1 MKKTILNLAVCVTM
15 GWCGVQFLAW
25 ADSTTQ
31 PWIFIAMGIFA
42 ILVAIRYLL
51 VAIAGK

>member
-1 MKKTILNLAVCVTM
+1 MKKIILNLIICVTM
-15 GWCGVQFLAW
+15 GCCGIQFLAW

-31 PWIFIAMGIFA
+31 PWIFIAMGIFS